1 MQKTLKT
8 IAVVSL
14 LSAFNGKPTKNWDGD
29 KWKLGVW
36 LIRFVKGLYQIQL
49 RSDYIQAGFS
59 SYLNSSIMWH
69 DQKSHLREASEQSG
83 IGDFFFC
90 LDSNSSAPPFLW
102 SKSTTSFF
110 SEPRCRSSVN
120 RQWSHFCR
128 QIWATVYYH
137 WTWTSLPF
145 EFSQKKI
152 AWLDLGENETFLSSA
167 NSRSKVESLIQ
178 RQIKMI
184 LQLFEKKRDTQCWKI
199 NSKSLILVRW
209 NQLSH

>member
-1 MQKTLKT
+1 METNGNWAFDWLD
-8 IAVVSL
+8 
-14 LSAFNGKPTKNWDGD
+14 LSKDSTKSNYDQITY
-29 KWKLGVW
+29 KLGSVATW
-36 LIRFVKGLYQIQL
+36 IHRLCDMTKKVTSGKRASRAASATSFFVSTATRALL
-49 RSDYIQAGFS
+49 HFSDQ
-59 SYLNSSIMWH
+59 NR
-69 DQKSHLREASEQSG
+69 QRV
-83 IGDFFFC
+83 
-90 LDSNSSAPPFLW
+90 
-102 SKSTTSFF
+102 FF

-137 WTWTSLPF
+137 RTWTSLPF

-167 NSRSKVESLIQ
+167 NSSSKVESLIQ

>member
-1 MQKTLKT
+1 MRSFRYFQLSTVSPQKTEMETNGNWAFDWLD
-8 IAVVSL
+8 
-14 LSAFNGKPTKNWDGD
+14 LSKDSTKSNYDQITY
-29 KWKLGVW
+29 KLGSVATW
-36 LIRFVKGLYQIQL
+36 IHRLCDMTKKVTSGKR
-49 RSDYIQAGFS
+49 
-59 SYLNSSIMWH
+59 
-69 DQKSHLREASEQSG
+69 ASRAASATS
-83 IGDFFFC
+83 FLC
-90 LDSNSSAPPFLW
+90 LDNSSAPPFLW

-199 NSKSLILVRW
+199 TQKVSF
-209 NQLSH
+209 

>member
-83 IGDFFFC
+83 IGDFFFV
-90 LDSNSSAPPFLW
+90 
-102 SKSTTSFF
+102 STATRALLHF
-110 SEPRCRSSVN
+110 SDQN
-120 RQWSHFCR
+120 RQRVFFQSLDVAHRSIVNGVTFADRYELLCIIIEHE
-128 QIWATVYYH
+128 QVYH
-137 WTWTSLPF
+137 LNF
-145 EFSQKKI
+145 RRKK
-152 AWLDLGENETFLSSA
+152 
-167 NSRSKVESLIQ
+167 
-178 RQIKMI
+178 
-184 LQLFEKKRDTQCWKI
+184 
-199 NSKSLILVRW
+199 
-209 NQLSH
+209 